1 MQTLTDTELVRRAQE
16 GDRDAFS
23 VLASRWSG
31 PIEAFL
37 RRLNGDVEEAR
48 DLCQETLL
56 RAWTKIS
63 RLRNPEGLKSWLH
76 RIALNLSRDRGR
88 AKALGKVR
96 LVAWPR
102 DDGFDPVSP
111 ADDPHTQA
119 ARRDLAGSIQAA
131 LFELPQTQREAI
143 VLREYEGFTSVEIA
157 QLIGV
162 PAATVRSRIFY
173 GLRSLKSILQGWGI
187 TPAPEND
194 GRQRHE

>member
-23 VLASRWSG
+23 VLAHRWSG
-31 PIEAFL
+31 TIEAFL
-37 RRLNGDVEEAR
+37 RRLNGDAEEAR

-63 RLRNPEGLKSWLH
+63 RLRNPEGLRSWLH
-76 RIALNLSRDRGR
+76 SIALNLSRDRGR
-88 AKALGKVR
+88 VKTLGKVR

-102 DDGFDPVSP
+102 DEGFDPVSP
-111 ADDPHTQA
+111 AADPHTRA
-119 ARRDLAGSIQAA
+119 ARRDLASSVQAA
-131 LFELPQTQREAI
+131 LLELPQSQREAI

-157 QLIGV
+157 KLTGV

-173 GLRSLKSILQGWGI
+173 GLRSLKTILQGRGI
-187 TPAPEND
+187 TTAPDAD
-194 GRQRHE
+194 GRQ